1 MPKKKNQINDFNIEL
16 VRSQRIVNSVLAAL
30 LREDRR
36 IEKTL
41 KQAIRYMLEGGGKR
55 IRPAL
60 VMWCCRLVGGGL
72 NNDAQ
77 IAAAAIEMMHTSSL
91 IHDDLPAMD
100 DDDMRRGRPS
110 CHKKFDEATA
120 ILAGDALLIFAFDV
134 LAGKVSD
141 PAVAAALV
149 RELAEAAGPAGMIA
163 GQMADLKAEKIKG
176 TKDIVEYIHINK
188 TAKMFRAAAAMGA
201 ICGHASRKQKELLS
215 EYGLKL
221 GLTFQITDD
230 ILDVCSSTR
239 QLGKTA
245 GKDAKAGKVTYPAVI
260 GIEKSRE
267 KARQLTSQAIAA
279 LKPFG
284 KKADMLRQLAGMLLE
299 RVR

>member
-1 MPKKKNQINDFNIEL
+1 MPNSKVNDLNIEL
-16 VRSQRIVNSVLAAL
+16 ARMQRIVNSVLAAT
-30 LREDRR
+30 LREDRK

-41 KQAIRYMLEGGGKR
+41 KEAIRYMLLDGGKR
-55 IRPAL
+55 IRPAI
-60 VMWCCRLVGGGL
+60 VMWCCRLVSGKITH
-72 NNDAQ
+72 DAQ

-100 DDDMRRGRPS
+100 DDDMRRGKPS

-120 ILAGDALLIFAFDV
+120 ILTGDALLILAFEI
-134 LAGKVSD
+134 LEKKVSN
-141 PAVAAALV
+141 PAVAAQLIGK
-149 RELAEAAGPAGMIA
+149 LAEAAGPAGMIA
-163 GQMADLKAEKIKG
+163 GQMADLKAEKVKG

-201 ICGHASRKQKELLS
+201 ICAHASEKQIKLLG

-245 GKDAKAGKVTYPAVI
+245 GKDAKAGKATYPAVI
-260 GIEKSRE
+260 GIEKSRA
-267 KARQLTSQAIAA
+267 KARLLTSQAIAA

-284 KKADMLRQLAGMLLE
+284 RKADTLRRLAQILQE
-299 RVR
+299 RVK

>member
-1 MPKKKNQINDFNIEL
+1 MPKQKNQVNDFDIEL
-16 VRSQRIVNSVLAAL
+16 ARMQRIVNSVLTAL

-41 KQAIRYMLEGGGKR
+41 KQAIRYMLEGCGKR

-60 VMWCCRLVGGGL
+60 VMWCCQLVSGRL

-110 CHKKFDEATA
+110 CHKKFDEAAA
-120 ILAGDALLIFAFDV
+120 ILAGDALLIFAFEV
-134 LAGKVSD
+134 LAKKVTD
-141 PAVAAALV
+141 PSVAAQLV
-149 RELAEAAGPAGMIA
+149 SELAEAAGPAGMIA
-163 GQMADLKAEKIKG
+163 GQMADLKAEKIRG

-201 ICGHASRKQKELLS
+201 ICGHAGRRQKELLC

-260 GIEKSRE
+260 GIGKSRE
-267 KARQLTSQAIAA
+267 KAQRLTRQAVAA

-284 KKADMLRQLAGMLLE
+284 KKADILRQLAEMLLE
-299 RVR
+299 RVK